1 MRRAPSPKAAAAL
14 RVVFFIF
21 VFFAVLVEVSST
33 QRRQVFAGNPMR
45 SYPQKVG
52 GVNAILQS
60 F

>member
-33 QRRQVFAGNPMR
+33 
-45 SYPQKVG
+45 
-52 GVNAILQS
+52 
-60 F
+60 